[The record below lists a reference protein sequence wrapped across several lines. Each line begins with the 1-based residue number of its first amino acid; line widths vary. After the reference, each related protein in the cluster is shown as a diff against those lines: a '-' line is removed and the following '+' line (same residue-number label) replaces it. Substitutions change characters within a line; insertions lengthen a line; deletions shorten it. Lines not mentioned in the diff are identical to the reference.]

1 MASELKYYIPTLIVN
16 ILIIIIGF
24 YLFFLFVKSKSF
36 HTYPCYNMIIF
47 SLILLL
53 DNIFRIIPLQDS
65 DKNHKTFLEYV
76 VAFILVFFDK
86 LILATLTMHM
96 LVFYLGAAKTKF
108 YFAHERAI
116 FLVPFIINVTV
127 CFIITLVYIT
137 VNGIRQPE
145 NKIYHYC
152 NESQGKKIT
161 DIIFNSVYFCVNL
174 FSSINLVVFICQR
187 KKDAESG
194 LIEDLDYKRNSFR
207 IFFLFLL
214 NVATFLESY
223 LIVFQKLRHVKADL
237 IYLTTCLLIDLYNS
251 LNRIVYIETIKIFCK
266 NKYEKYAK
274 ENDLNKILDDDDDE
288 GGRRS
293 DGTELKRQRTDSF

>member
-1 MASELKYYIPTLIVN
+1 MEGDLKYYIPTLIVN

-53 DNIFRIIPLQDS
+53 DNIFRIIPLKDS
-65 DKNHKTFLEYV
+65 DDKHKTFLEYL

-116 FLVPFIINVTV
+116 FLVPFIINVTI
-127 CFIITLVYIT
+127 CFIITLVYI
-137 VNGIRQPE
+137 IALDIHRPSK
-145 NKIYHYC
+145 KIYHYC
-152 NESQGKKIT
+152 NESPGKKT
-161 DIIFNSVYFCVNL
+161 ADIIFNSLYFCVNL

-194 LIEDLDYKRNSFR
+194 LIEDLDYKRNSLR
-207 IFFLFLL
+207 IFVLFLL

-223 LIVFQKLRHVKADL
+223 LIIFKKLRGVKADL
-237 IYLTTCLLIDLYNS
+237 VYLTTCLLIDLYNS
-251 LNRIVYIETIKIFCK
+251 INRIVYIETIKIFCK
-266 NKYEKYAK
+266 KRYESYAK
-274 ENDLNKILDDDDDE
+274 VNDLNKLLDDDE
-288 GGRRS
+288 GERTDS
-293 DGTELKRQRTDSF
+293 TELKRQRSDSF

>member
-53 DNIFRIIPLQDS
+53 DNIFRIIPLHDS

-127 CFIITLVYIT
+127 CFIITLVYVT

-207 IFFLFLL
+207 IFVLFLL

-237 IYLTTCLLIDLYNS
+237 VYLLTCLLIDFYNS

-266 NKYEKYAK
+266 KKYEKYAK
-274 ENDLNKILDDDDDE
+274 ENDLNKLLDDDE
-288 GGRRS
+288 GGRS
-293 DGTELKRQRTDSF
+293 DSTELKRQRSDSF

>member
-1 MASELKYYIPTLIVN
+1 MEDDLKYYIPTLIVN

-53 DNIFRIIPLQDS
+53 DNIFRIIPLKDS
-65 DKNHKTFLEYV
+65 DDKHKTFLEYL

-116 FLVPFIINVTV
+116 FLVPFIINITV
-127 CFIITLVYIT
+127 CFIISLVYVWAI
-137 VNGIRQPE
+137 GIVRPD

-152 NESQGKKIT
+152 GYTEGKKWADT
-161 DIIFNSVYFCVNL
+161 VFNSVYFCVNL

-194 LIEDLDYKRNSFR
+194 LIEDLDYKRNSLR
-207 IFFLFLL
+207 IFVLFLL

-223 LIVFQKLRHVKADL
+223 LIVFKKLGGIKADL
-237 IYLTTCLLIDLYNS
+237 VYLTTCLLIDLYNS
-251 LNRIVYIETIKIFCK
+251 INRIVYIETIKIFCK
-266 NKYEKYAK
+266 KKYESYAK
-274 ENDLNKILDDDDDE
+274 ANDLNKLLDDDE
-288 GGRRS
+288 GERTDS
-293 DGTELKRQRTDSF
+293 TELKRQRSDSF

>member
-1 MASELKYYIPTLIVN
+1 MAIDLKYFIPTIIVN

-53 DNIFRIIPLQDS
+53 DNIFRIIPLKDS
-65 DKNHKTFLEYV
+65 EENHKTFYEYI

-86 LILATLTMHM
+86 MILATLTMHM

-108 YFAHERAI
+108 YFDHERAI

-127 CFIITLVYIT
+127 CFIITLVYIL
-137 VNGIRQPE
+137 VNDIRQPQ
-145 NKIYHYC
+145 NKLYHYC
-152 NESQGKKIT
+152 GDSDGKKYT
-161 DIIFNSVYFCVNL
+161 DIVFNSVYFCVNL
-174 FSSINLVVFICQR
+174 FSSINLVIFICKR

-194 LIEDLDYKRNSFR
+194 LIEDLDYKRNSIR
-207 IFFLFLL
+207 IIVLFLL

-223 LIVFQKLRHVKADL
+223 LIVFNKLRHVKADL

-274 ENDLNKILDDDDDE
+274 ENDLNKLLDDDE
-288 GGRRS
+288 GERTDS
-293 DGTELKRQRTDSF
+293 TELKRQRSDSF

>member
-1 MASELKYYIPTLIVN
+1 MAIDLKYFIPTIIVN

-53 DNIFRIIPLQDS
+53 DNIFRIIPLKDS
-65 DKNHKTFLEYV
+65 EANHKTFYEYI

-86 LILATLTMHM
+86 MILATLTMHM

-108 YFAHERAI
+108 YFDHERAI
-116 FLVPFIINVTV
+116 FLVPFIINVIV
-127 CFIITLVYIT
+127 CFIITLVYIL
-137 VNGIRQPE
+137 VNDIRQPQ
-145 NKIYHYC
+145 NKLYHYC
-152 NESQGKKIT
+152 GDSDGKKYT
-161 DIIFNSVYFCVNL
+161 DIVFNSVYFCVNL
-174 FSSINLVVFICQR
+174 FSSINLVIFICKR

-194 LIEDLDYKRNSFR
+194 LIEDLDYKRNSIR
-207 IFFLFLL
+207 IIVLFLL

-223 LIVFQKLRHVKADL
+223 LIVFNKLRHVKADL

-274 ENDLNKILDDDDDE
+274 ENDLNKLLDDDE
-288 GGRRS
+288 GGRS
-293 DGTELKRQRTDSF
+293 DSTELKRQRSESF

>member
-1 MASELKYYIPTLIVN
+1 MAIDLKYFIPTIIVN

-53 DNIFRIIPLQDS
+53 DNIFRIIPLKDS
-65 DKNHKTFLEYV
+65 EENHKTFYEYI

-86 LILATLTMHM
+86 MILATLTMHM

-116 FLVPFIINVTV
+116 FLIPFIINVIV
-127 CFIITLVYIT
+127 CFIISLAYIIA
-137 VNGIRQPE
+137 NDIRQPD
-145 NKIYHYC
+145 NKLYHYC
-152 NESQGKKIT
+152 KESPGKKIT

-174 FSSINLVVFICQR
+174 FSSINLVVFICRR

-194 LIEDLDYKRNSFR
+194 LIEDLDYKRNSLR
-207 IFFLFLL
+207 ILVLFLL

-223 LIVFQKLRHVKADL
+223 LIVFQKLSGVKADL
-237 IYLTTCLLIDLYNS
+237 IYLSTCLLIDLYNS
-251 LNRIVYIETIKIFCK
+251 INRIVYIETIKIFCK
-266 NKYEKYAK
+266 KKYESYAK
-274 ENDLNKILDDDDDE
+274 ANDLNKLLDDDE
-288 GGRRS
+288 GERTDS
-293 DGTELKRQRTDSF
+293 TELKRQRSDSF

>member
-1 MASELKYYIPTLIVN
+1 MAIDLKYFIPTIIVN

-53 DNIFRIIPLQDS
+53 DNIFRIIPLKDS
-65 DKNHKTFLEYV
+65 EENHKTFYEYI

-86 LILATLTMHM
+86 MILATLTMHM

-108 YFAHERAI
+108 YFDHERAI

-127 CFIITLVYIT
+127 CFIITLVYIL
-137 VNGIRQPE
+137 VNDIRQPQ
-145 NKIYHYC
+145 NKLYHYC
-152 NESQGKKIT
+152 GDSDGKKYT
-161 DIIFNSVYFCVNL
+161 DIVFNSVYFCVNL
-174 FSSINLVVFICQR
+174 FSSINLVIFICKR

-194 LIEDLDYKRNSFR
+194 LIEDLDYKRNSIR
-207 IFFLFLL
+207 IIVLFLL

-223 LIVFQKLRHVKADL
+223 LIVFNKLRHVKADL

-251 LNRIVYIETIKIFCK
+251 LNRIVYFETIKIFCK

-274 ENDLNKILDDDDDE
+274 ENDLNKLLDDDE
-288 GGRRS
+288 GGRS
-293 DGTELKRQRTDSF
+293 DSTELKRQRSESF